1 MKNKAQLSGVL
12 IAVIVVIALIFFIVL
27 WAIGAYNGLVQKDV
41 AVEKA
46 WGNVQTAY
54 QRRVDLIPNLVETVK
69 GEVKFEQDTQTK
81 IAALRS
87 GIASATNPT
96 ELSAAGAQ
104 VNDFIRGINVNVEAY
119 PDLKASQ
126 NFLALKD
133 ELAGTENRIKWE
145 RDNFNAAVQSYKT
158 SVRSFP
164 TNFIAGM
171 YGFVLDKWKMFEADE
186 GAQNA
191 PKVNFTG

>member
-1 MKNKAQLSGVL
+1 MKRAQMQWPMIVL
-12 IAVIVVIALIFFIVL
+12 LAIVVIVFLGIL
-27 WAIGAYNGLVQKDV
+27 WAIGSYNSLVKKDV

-69 GEVKFEQDTQTK
+69 GVVKFEQDTQTK

-87 GIASATNPT
+87 GITTATTPAQLT
-96 ELSAAGAQ
+96 AAGTQ
-104 VNDFIRGINVNVEAY
+104 VNDFIRGININVEAY

-126 NFLALKD
+126 NFLSLQD

-145 RDNFNAAVQSYKT
+145 RDNYNEAVQSYKT

-164 TNFIAGM
+164 TNFVARM
-171 YGFVLDKWKMFEADE
+171 FGFNLDKWDMFEAE
-186 GAQNA
+186 KGAEVA

>member
-1 MKNKAQLSGVL
+1 MNKKAQLQVLGIVL
-12 IAVIVVIALIFFIVL
+12 IIILAIVVIGVL
-27 WAIGAYNGLVQKDV
+27 WAIGSYNSLVKKDV

-69 GEVKFEQDTQTK
+69 GVVKFEQDTQTQ

-87 GIASATNPT
+87 GITSAITPT
-96 ELSAAGAQ
+96 QLTAVGTQ
-104 VNDFIRGINVNVEAY
+104 VNDFIRGININVEAY

-126 NFLALKD
+126 NFLSLQD

-145 RDNFNAAVQSYKT
+145 RDNYNGAVQSYKT

-171 YGFVLDKWKMFEADE
+171 FGFNLDKWDMFAAEE